1 MEAFVVNL
9 FWILCSRVDCL
20 LGASVLTEDFDFAE
34 RRGGVKRKL
43 CCGLR
48 VSLLEFPVS
57 CISNAL
63 KVLRNDLKMYETV
76 RTGSECSGEKLEK
89 STAIQVHLN
98 DLWAVFQCTHRPPR
112 ARSTIATLYGSGS
125 GNQVQ
130 FVHWKS
136 ENRGAKERVP
146 DADLK
151 LGAKKMRPSKEDT
164 DAFQHYG
171 KYVSPG
177 RRNRSVSA
185 QWYSGNPEEQSTT

>member
-1 MEAFVVNL
+1 MEAFVFNL
-9 FWILCSRVDCL
+9 FWILCSRVYCL
-20 LGASVLTEDFDFAE
+20 LGASMLTEDFDFAE

-48 VSLLEFPVS
+48 VSVPEFRVS

-76 RTGSECSGEKLEK
+76 RTGSDCSGEKLEK

-98 DLWAVFQCTHRPPR
+98 NLWAVFQCTHRPPR

-151 LGAKKMRPSKEDT
+151 LGAKKNASVE
-164 DAFQHYG
+164 
-171 KYVSPG
+171 G
-177 RRNRSVSA
+177 RHGRIPTLR
-185 QWYSGNPEEQSTT
+185 EIC